1 LMNPSRLA
9 RLVEQEAVDGKG
21 SYPPTEFLTDV
32 RKGVW
37 KELDGTGAVKIDAF
51 RRNLQRS
58 FVDLIDERLNR
69 PVPALPSA
77 PGFRTPPTTG
87 DVRPFFRGELK
98 TLSAAVTA
106 ALPRATDRETR
117 LHLED
122 IKDQIAKVLDPK
134 IEPPANAAPSTP
146 SRRGADP
153 MEEWENPN
161 TCWPDYQV
169 KK

>member
-1 LMNPSRLA
+1 
-9 RLVEQEAVDGKG
+9 VEQEAVDGKG
-21 SYPPTEFLTDV
+21 SYLPTEFLADL

-37 KELDGTGAVKIDAF
+37 RELEGTGPVKIDAF

-69 PVPALPSA
+69 PAPTMPTG
-77 PGFRTPPTTG
+77 PGFAPPPTTG

-98 TLSAAVTA
+98 TVSSAVTA
-106 ALPRATDRETR
+106 ALARASDRETR

-134 IEPPANAAPSTP
+134 IEPPANAATTTP
-146 SRRGADP
+146 SRRGSDLL
-153 MEEWENPN
+153 EEWENPN
-161 TCWPDYQV
+161 ICWPDYQI